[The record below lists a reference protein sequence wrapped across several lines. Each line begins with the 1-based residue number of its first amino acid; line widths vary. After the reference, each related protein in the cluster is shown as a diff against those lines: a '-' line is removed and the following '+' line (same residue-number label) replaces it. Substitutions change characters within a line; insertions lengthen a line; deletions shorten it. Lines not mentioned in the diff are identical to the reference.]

1 MEIPIKRTCGQN
13 EDNTQ
18 KIISDGE
25 RTYIFL
31 SNIPKDISLEDLRL
45 RLKYFNCFIP
55 SYRDQHLRLCFI
67 QGIIEDTT
75 YLENFINENNIFK
88 SENSIHTD
96 IPLEQAIHCIQQMD
110 QNVLSVNIYE
120 NINSIRF

>member
-1 MEIPIKRTCGQN
+1 M
-13 EDNTQ
+13 
-18 KIISDGE
+18 
-25 RTYIFL
+25 
-31 SNIPKDISLEDLRL
+31 